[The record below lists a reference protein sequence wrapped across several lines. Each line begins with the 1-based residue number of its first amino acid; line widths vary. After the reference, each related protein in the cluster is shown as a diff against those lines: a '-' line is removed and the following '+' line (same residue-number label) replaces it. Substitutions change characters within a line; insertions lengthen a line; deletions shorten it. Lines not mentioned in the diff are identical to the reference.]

1 MCRAQHDHHD
11 GWRAARPGIRH
22 LRPLAH
28 LMVHHGCAH
37 DAYGRD
43 VPPGCTGRRRVG
55 DRIKVSAGTTT
66 PGGQNLT
73 DPPGPPG
80 WRRWLAAGGLVL
92 VLACLLPPL
101 ATLARRHVFAE
112 SIQFSV
118 FAMAGPALIMLG
130 APWRFLRLSRAGA
143 GSDVAR
149 PGAGSPARSPVGPA
163 DRLAAARRDNR
174 SFGRA
179 AIFLLVFMAVCL
191 VWRLPAVIDALAR
204 RPALVPLEAVTLLVA
219 GAALWL
225 ELVDSPPV
233 APRLPRPQRA
243 AVAALAMWSIW
254 IVAYVLGFATHAV
267 FHAYRATGG
276 GLGAVADQEIAVGLL
291 WAVAGCCFVP
301 VVIANMLGWLKDSED
316 ADEEFQRVFRDENER
331 ATVRAGER
339 ARAGGPPPRPDLPTA
354 ARLPGACW

>member
-1 MCRAQHDHHD
+1 M
-11 GWRAARPGIRH
+11 
-22 LRPLAH
+22 LA
-28 LMVHHGCAH
+28 V
-37 DAYGRD
+37 
-43 VPPGCTGRRRVG
+43 
-55 DRIKVSAGTTT
+55 
-66 PGGQNLT
+66 
-73 DPPGPPG
+73 
-80 WRRWLAAGGLVL
+80 
-92 VLACLLPPL
+92 ACLLPPL
-101 ATLARRHVFAE
+101 ATLARRYVFAE

-118 FAMAGPALIMLG
+118 FAMAGPALIVLG

-143 GSDVAR
+143 GPDVAR
-149 PGAGSPARSPVGPA
+149 PGAGSPARSPAGPA

-204 RPALVPLEAVTLLVA
+204 RPALVALEAVTLLVA
-219 GAALWL
+219 GGALWL

-254 IVAYVLGFATHAV
+254 IIAYVLGFATHAV

-276 GLGAVADQEIAVGLL
+276 GLRAVADQEIAVGLL

-331 ATVRAGER
+331 AIVRGWGTR
-339 ARAGGPPPRPDLPTA
+339 PRRRPTSSA
-354 ARLPGACW
+354 

>member
-1 MCRAQHDHHD
+1 
-11 GWRAARPGIRH
+11 
-22 LRPLAH
+22 
-28 LMVHHGCAH
+28 
-37 DAYGRD
+37 
-43 VPPGCTGRRRVG
+43 
-55 DRIKVSAGTTT
+55 
-66 PGGQNLT
+66 
-73 DPPGPPG
+73 
-80 WRRWLAAGGLVL
+80 

-101 ATLARRHVFAE
+101 ATLARRYVFAE

-118 FAMAGPALIMLG
+118 FAMAGPALIVLG
-130 APWRFLRLSRAGA
+130 APWRFLRLSRAAA
-143 GSDVAR
+143 GPDVGR
-149 PGAGSPARSPVGPA
+149 PGPGAGQPARSPAGPA

-204 RPALVPLEAVTLLVA
+204 RPALVALEAVTLLVA

-254 IVAYVLGFATHAV
+254 IIAYVLGFATHAV

-331 ATVRAGER
+331 AMVRGWGTR
-339 ARAGGPPPRPDLPTA
+339 PRRRPTPSA
-354 ARLPGACW
+354 